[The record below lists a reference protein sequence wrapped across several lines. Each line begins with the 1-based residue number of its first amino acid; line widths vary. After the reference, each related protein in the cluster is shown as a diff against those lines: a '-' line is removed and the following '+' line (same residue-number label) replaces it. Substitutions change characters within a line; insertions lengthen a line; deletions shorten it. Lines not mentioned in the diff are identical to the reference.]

1 MTRSR
6 ILRCLSLFY
15 LIHLLWNTEVLI
27 GQQNKSMLEQI
38 GTEINLIGGLET
50 SLHDMAV
57 RSPRTLEPK
66 YVSK

>member
-1 MTRSR
+1 MSDKIKNFTVSFL
-6 ILRCLSLFY
+6 ILSY
-15 LIHLLWNTEVLI
+15 SSIMEHWSI